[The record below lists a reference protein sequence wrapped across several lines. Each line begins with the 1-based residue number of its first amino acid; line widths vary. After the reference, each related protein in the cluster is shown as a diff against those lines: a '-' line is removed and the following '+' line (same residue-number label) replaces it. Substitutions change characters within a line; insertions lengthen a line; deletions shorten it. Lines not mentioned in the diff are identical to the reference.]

1 MKTMIVI
8 GGYAPIRI
16 DRIFLALGKI
26 TVTLHF
32 TDIRATNNALK
43 NIREALENYESIMF
57 VGDVNC
63 KVHEPFYSVASDT
76 LNCDICFH
84 FYLEDLEP
92 I

>member
-1 MKTMIVI
+1 MNIMIVI
-8 GGYAPIRI
+8 GGYEPICI
-16 DRIFLALGKI
+16 NKIFLSLGKI

-32 TDIRATNNALK
+32 TDIRAMNNALK
-43 NIREALENYESIMF
+43 NIRAELDFYDSIIF
-57 VGDVNC
+57 VGEVNC
-63 KVHEPFYSVASDT
+63 KVFKSFYSVSSDT